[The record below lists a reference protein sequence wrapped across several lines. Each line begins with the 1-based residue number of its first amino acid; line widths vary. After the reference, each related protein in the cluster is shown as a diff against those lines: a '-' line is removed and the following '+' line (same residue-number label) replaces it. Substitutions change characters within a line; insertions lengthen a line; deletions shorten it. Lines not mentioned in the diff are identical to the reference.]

1 MPDMDGFEAAGR
13 IRREEQG
20 SGRHVPILAM
30 TAHAMKGDRER
41 CLEAGMDGYVA
52 KPIQP
57 RELYEAIDTL
67 TPPAAAAAPPPQAAD
82 PPEVADR
89 ARPWPASSATTSCSG
104 SWPDCSSTPCLS
116 SWPICGRLLT
126 VANGPAVQRLAH
138 TLKGAVGVFG
148 AHPAF
153 EAALRLETMARA
165 GDLAQAEPAFAALEE
180 ALSRLRPI
188 LQSWAAAGKTMG
200 SAD

>member
-1 MPDMDGFEAAGR
+1 MAG
-13 IRREEQG
+13 
-20 SGRHVPILAM
+20 LF
-30 TAHAMKGDRER
+30 
-41 CLEAGMDGYVA
+41 L
-52 KPIQP
+52 
-57 RELYEAIDTL
+57 DTL
-67 TPPAAAAAPPPQAAD
+67 PQQLAD
-82 PPEVADR
+82 LR
-89 ARPWPASSATTSCSG
+89 SAVDS
-104 SWPDCSSTPCLS
+104 
-116 SWPICGRLLT
+116 
-126 VANGPAVQRLAH
+126 ANGPAVQRLAH
-138 TLKGAVGVFG
+138 TLKGAVGTFG